1 MDGQN
6 SEDSYNSENEID
18 QSSPTTPRRLSG
30 VLENSSGSGSFAWNH
45 FTKDPDFKNNK
56 KAICNR
62 CNKMYI
68 CSAGS
73 TTNITK
79 HLKNIHNIQQNR
91 CKQTS
96 ETNVLKMLQDS
107 KVNICFINVFN

>member
-1 MDGQN
+1 
-6 SEDSYNSENEID
+6 
-18 QSSPTTPRRLSG
+18 
-30 VLENSSGSGSFAWNH
+30 
-45 FTKDPDFKNNK
+45 
-56 KAICNR
+56 
-62 CNKMYI
+62 MYI

-91 CKQTS
+91 CEQTS